1 MPAHSRVGMDE
12 LGLSAR
18 LAAAMVALT
27 VVGALVTLVG
37 VVVADLGGSVA
48 TVLVV
53 ALTGLAVV
61 VAGLAG
67 IRGAGRT
74 ETRYW

>member
-1 MPAHSRVGMDE
+1 MDE

-18 LAAAMVALT
+18 LAVAVVALT
-27 VVGALVTLVG
+27 VVGGLVTLGGSVA
-37 VVVADLGGSVA
+37 ADLGGSVA

-53 ALTGLAVV
+53 ALTGLAVLA
-61 VAGLAG
+61 AGLAG
-67 IRGAGRT
+67 IRGAGGT